1 MHLRG
6 KNSSFHLRLLQHRRQ
21 SAHFFKAVLMSKIII
36 TVIKMAHLYWE
47 RVPFE
52 ANWRYRFHSSSKLLF
67 SLSNLNQ
74 INTTI
79 IVLCAVLAVIII
91 FFFVQKKKKEREGLP
106 LCFDACS
113 GIPRH
118 CIWLF
123 FFPLRCRHWRL
134 KLSRLHNF
142 FFFKDCF
149 SGSATISVLF
159 WLRFTHT

>member
-79 IVLCAVLAVIII
+79 IVVCAVLAVIII
-91 FFFVQKKKKEREGLP
+91 MTFVQKKKKRKRGFAALFWRMFWHP
-106 LCFDACS
+106 QTL
-113 GIPRH
+113 H
-118 CIWLF
+118 LTF
-123 FFPLRCRHWRL
+123 FFSSTLPSLEAETVETTQL
-134 KLSRLHNF
+134 